1 MLETIYTVSDLN
13 SDVRW
18 RLESIGMVMVKG
30 EISGFV
36 KASSGHRYFSLKDEK
51 AEVRC
56 ALFQGSARRID
67 SKAIE
72 MMKNGIEVVVTA
84 RVTLY
89 ESRGSYQLVIEN
101 VHIKNLEGELYI
113 KKQEIEKKLRKEGLF
128 DLEIKKPLPKH
139 PKVVGI
145 VTSPDGAALQD
156 IIRAFK
162 RRNPT
167 IRLLIYP
174 VLVQGDKAP
183 GQIVKAINLANQR
196 SDTDILI
203 LARGGGSIE
212 DLWAF
217 NEEIVARAIHKSL
230 LPIVT
235 GIGHETDT
243 TTADYV
249 ADERLATPTA
259 AAERVSTPSRDD
271 TLGQFNLLEA
281 KLTELISRKLNDL
294 GQQIDFARQG
304 LIHPKQR
311 IELLHK
317 QFEHLDERLNNIIKT
332 RIADFDNH
340 VRLSYQR
347 LLGLSPI
354 RLINLN
360 QQKLTSMQNELSSRM
375 QLSLQHQTH
384 HLTALSDQLES
395 VNPNAV
401 IERGYSII
409 RRSDNN
415 EVVSSAANITVG
427 ENLTAQL
434 ADGRLNVDV
443 KSIDQKAK
451 IKT

>member
-1 MLETIYTVSDLN
+1 
-13 SDVRW
+13 
-18 RLESIGMVMVKG
+18 MVKG

-56 ALFQGSARRID
+56 ALFQGSARRIEH
-67 SKAIE
+67 KAIE

-101 VHIKNLEGELYI
+101 VLIKNIEGELYI
-113 KKQEIEKKLRKEGLF
+113 KKQEIENKLRKEGLF

-139 PKVVGI
+139 PQVVGI
-145 VTSPDGAALQD
+145 ITSPDGAALQD

-183 GQIVKAINLANQR
+183 SQIIKAINLANR
-196 SDTDILI
+196 RADSDILI

-217 NEEIVARAIHKSL
+217 NEESVARAIYKSE

-235 GIGHETDT
+235 GIGHEIDT
-243 TTADYV
+243 TTADHV
-249 ADERLATPTA
+249 ADESLATPTA
-259 AAERVSTPSRDD
+259 AAERVSTPSRDEI
-271 TLGQFNLLEA
+271 LGQFNLFEA
-281 KLTELISRKLNDL
+281 RLTEIMNRKLNDL
-294 GQQIDFARQG
+294 GQQVDFARQG
-304 LIHPKQR
+304 LVHPRQR
-311 IELLHK
+311 IELLYR
-317 QFEHLDERLNNIIKT
+317 QFEHLDEKFNNIINSKVV
-332 RIADFDNH
+332 DFDNH
-340 VRLSYQR
+340 VKLSYQQ
-347 LLGLSPI
+347 LLGLSPT

-360 QQKLTSMQNELSSRM
+360 QQKLISMQSELSDRM
-375 QLSLQHQTH
+375 RLFLQRQTQH
-384 HLTALSDQLES
+384 VAALSDQIAS

-401 IERGYSII
+401 INRGYSII
-409 RRSDNN
+409 RKSDSN
-415 EVVSSAANITVG
+415 EIVSSATNITVD
-427 ENLTAQL
+427 EKLTAQL
-434 ADGRLNVDV
+434 TDGRLNVDV
-443 KSIDQKAK
+443 KSISFQDRSESEYQG
-451 IKT
+451 ID